1 MGFHNLL
8 IRIPTL
14 RKRKIVTDTELKF
27 YVIAAL
33 LCCAVA
39 VAFPLGAA
47 ARTVL
52 VVIGIC
58 CLHFALIMQSQ

>member
-1 MGFHNLL
+1 M
-8 IRIPTL
+8 
-14 RKRKIVTDTELKF
+14 TDTELKF